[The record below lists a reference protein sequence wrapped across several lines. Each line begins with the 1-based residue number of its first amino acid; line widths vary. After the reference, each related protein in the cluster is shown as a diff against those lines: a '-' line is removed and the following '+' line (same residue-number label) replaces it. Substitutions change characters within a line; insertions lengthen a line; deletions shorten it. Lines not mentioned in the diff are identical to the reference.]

1 MGADILAESPKEIVM
16 NLPPLLTIAR
26 LNHALAHDALDIPTL
41 TDAALARARASEH
54 IFCALTEARARR
66 LAAQWAQAPRAH
78 PLTGIPVSW
87 KDLYDQSGE
96 VTRAASLTTAFDD
109 ARAHDAVSVA
119 LLESLGAISIGRTNM
134 TEFALSGLGLN
145 PHFGTPANV
154 WSRDVP
160 LAPGG
165 SSSGAA
171 VSVASGIV
179 AYAMGTDTSG
189 SIRIPAAL
197 NGLAGFRPTSSRL
210 SRIGVWTL
218 APTLDSIGPLA
229 HTAEDICTIMRA
241 FAIDANSARDA
252 PLHFVVPQGRLTEN
266 VSPDIAAD
274 FAGTLARLREANLPI
289 TPLEIP
295 ELTAPLAL
303 FKEYGT
309 LIALEAWHMHRD
321 ALAHA
326 GMMDARVVDRL
337 QSHAHYPASHIGY
350 LLTQRAAWQQ
360 TLAARLGD
368 ALVLLPTTAIDAPP
382 IAELEADNAFFD
394 TQNRKMLRNTMMGSF
409 FDMPAIT
416 IPTGIKANGLPGAL
430 MIAGASGRDEAV
442 LHAGRQ
448 LASLLTGDIP
458 LNERRF

>member
-1 MGADILAESPKEIVM
+1 M
-16 NLPPLLTIAR
+16 NLPPLLTIAH
-26 LNHALAHDALDIPTL
+26 LNHALAHDALNIPAL
-41 TDAALARARASEH
+41 TDAVLARARASEH
-54 IFCALTEARARR
+54 VFCTLTEERAQR
-66 LAAQWAQAPRAH
+66 LAAQWTRTPRAH

-96 VTRAASLTTAFDD
+96 VTRAASLTTVLDD
-109 ARAHDAVSVA
+109 AKMHNAVAVA
-119 LLESLGAISIGRTNM
+119 QLESLGAISIGRTNM

-154 WSRDVP
+154 WSQDVP

-171 VSVASGIV
+171 ISVASGIV

-210 SRIGVWTL
+210 SRIGVWPL
-218 APTLDSIGPLA
+218 SPTLDSIGPLA

-241 FAIDANSARDA
+241 FTVDADSAQNTSLR
-252 PLHFVVPQGRLTEN
+252 FVIPQGLLTEE
-266 VSPDIAAD
+266 VSPDVAAD
-274 FAGTLARLREANLPI
+274 FAGTLARLREGNLHI

-309 LIALEAWHMHRD
+309 LVALEAWQLRRD
-321 ALAHA
+321 VIAHA

-337 QSHAHYPASHIGY
+337 QSHAHYPPAHINH
-350 LLTQRAAWQQ
+350 LLTQRAKWQQ
-360 TLAARLGD
+360 TLAARLND
-368 ALVLLPTTAIDAPP
+368 ALVILPTTAIDAPP
-382 IAELEADNAFFD
+382 LAELEADSAFFNA
-394 TQNRKMLRNTMMGSF
+394 QNRKILRNTMMGSF
-409 FDMPAIT
+409 LDMPAIT

-442 LHAGRQ
+442 LNAGRQ